1 MKSIDP
7 QLILWDA
14 STGKQQWSITTELH
28 ELRSVAF
35 SPDGA
40 LLASGHEFSGL
51 ALWDARNGAFL
62 RMLDGHISTVTT
74 VAFARG
80 GLLASAG
87 QDGSIRLWDTTA
99 GREIRRLPGHK
110 DGVFSIAFEPD
121 QRHLVSGGDDRLV
134 RRWDTES
141 EEGESETIGKH
152 AEAVHSVAVSPTG
165 LIASASLSRSIKI
178 WGGVPG
184 KEKHLIEELKGYP
197 WSIAILFDSKVL
209 AASVGYGVQR
219 WGTAVANSLPDLR
232 GHHAN
237 VAAVAYSE
245 QRLASITE
253 DGSVCLW
260 NAVSGGRERA
270 LSGLRS
276 RGTCVAFSLDGA
288 LVVAGSAGK
297 NRGRR

>member
-1 MKSIDP
+1 MKGVVDP
-7 QLILWDA
+7 QLVLWDA
-14 STGKQQWSITTELH
+14 STGKQQWSVMTELH
-28 ELRSVAF
+28 ELRSIAF
-35 SPDGA
+35 SPDGRF
-40 LLASGHEFSGL
+40 LASGHEFHGL
-51 ALWDARNGAFL
+51 ALWDARSGTLL
-62 RMLDGHISTVTT
+62 RTLDGHISTIGA
-74 VAFARG
+74 VAFGHG

-99 GREIRRLPGHK
+99 GREIGRLPECQG
-110 DGVFSIAFEPD
+110 GICSIAFEPD

-134 RRWDTES
+134 RRWDTQS
-141 EEGESETIGKH
+141 GGEPETIGKH
-152 AEAVHSVAVSPTG
+152 AESVQSVAVSPTG

-178 WGGVPG
+178 WGAPG
-184 KEKHLIEELKGYP
+184 KAKHLIEDLRAYP
-197 WSIAILFDSKVL
+197 WSIAISFDSKVL
-209 AASVGYGVQR
+209 AAPIGYAVQR
-219 WGTAVANSLPDLR
+219 WGTAEANPLPDLR

-245 QRLASITE
+245 QRLASVAE

-270 LSGLRS
+270 LTGLRS
-276 RGTCVAFSLDGA
+276 RGTCVAFSPDGT